1 MRSRRLWLALGVL
14 LIPSAALADD
24 HRAGLFAG
32 ISFARGST
40 LVGFHE
46 SLEVTSKTPA
56 NRDLSFVADFNVNFG
71 SHDNGNDVTQVPFLF
86 GVRYM
91 PTWMAD
97 HQRLVPFGQL
107 LVGGVYTNDGVDN
120 GTNSAVA
127 FGGGVDFLP
136 TRDATHEGWGIRAQ
150 FDYIVR
156 SGERD
161 NIPRFSAGAIYRFS
175 K

>member
-14 LIPSAALADD
+14 LIPSAAQADD

-46 SLEVTSKTPA
+46 SYEVTSPRPA
-56 NRDLSFVADFNVNFG
+56 NRNLSVVGDFSVNFG
-71 SHDNGNDVTQVPFLF
+71 SHDNGADVTQVPFMF

-91 PTWMAD
+91 PTWLAD
-97 HQRLVPFGQL
+97 HQKLVPFGQF
-107 LVGGVYTNDGVDN
+107 LVGGVYTNDGVDD
-120 GTNSAVA
+120 GTDGAFA

-136 TRDATHEGWGIRAQ
+136 TRDASHEGWGVRAQ

-156 SGERD
+156 GGEGD
-161 NIPRFSAGAIYRFS
+161 DIPRFSAGVVYRFR